1 MKKQLNIMLDVN
13 LLTQFKEECFLKG
26 LRMSTVIER
35 LIYTFLS
42 GSISYDET

>member
-1 MKKQLNIMLDVN
+1 MKKQLNIMLDAE
-13 LLTQFKEECFLKG
+13 LLARFKKECFLKG